1 MDPFESFDQS
11 NELRG
16 MDFVGTA
23 VAVQYKRWFR
33 WEVVVLSSVE
43 RVAVV
48 AFIIIDVSVN
58 GSYYGK
64 PPTSYVIMLSI

>member
-1 MDPFESFDQS
+1 M
-11 NELRG
+11 
-16 MDFVGTA
+16 
-23 VAVQYKRWFR
+23 AVQYKRWFR

-48 AFIIIDVSVN
+48 AFIIIDASIN
-58 GSYYGK
+58 GSYFGK